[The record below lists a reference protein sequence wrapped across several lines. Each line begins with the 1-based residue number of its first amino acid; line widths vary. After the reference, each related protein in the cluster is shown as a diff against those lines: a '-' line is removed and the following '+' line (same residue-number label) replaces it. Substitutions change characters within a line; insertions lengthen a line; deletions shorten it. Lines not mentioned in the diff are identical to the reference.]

1 MKEALLTFKKAFNAS
16 KRSGCKGVGSALG
29 NTKVD
34 VCAWRGQTIALS
46 NFYHEGG
53 VKGGEFNAQGK
64 NGRK

>member
-46 NFYHEGG
+46 NFLS
-53 VKGGEFNAQGK
+53 
-64 NGRK
+64 